1 MMWLMEVFKLPAGGA
16 GVGVGVGA
24 ATGVGV
30 GVAWATLLP
39 IPWHP
44 ETKSAVAKAALS
56 TAPTLIRLA
65 QFVIFVVPARM
76 VCWL

>member
-1 MMWLMEVFKLPAGGA
+1 MMWLMEVFRLPGGTA
-16 GVGVGVGA
+16 GVGA
-24 ATGVGV
+24 GVGV

-44 ETKSAVAKAALS
+44 VSKSAAAKHRLV
-56 TAPTLIRLA
+56 TAPILIRLMRV
-65 QFVIFVVPARM
+65 FIFVVPVRN

>member
-1 MMWLMEVFKLPAGGA
+1 MWLMEVFKLPAGT
-16 GVGVGVGA
+16 GVAVGA
-24 ATGVGV
+24 GVGV

-44 ETKSAVAKAALS
+44 VSKSAAAKHRLITALIW
-56 TAPTLIRLA
+56 IRLMRM
-65 QFVIFVVPARM
+65 FIFVVPIRN